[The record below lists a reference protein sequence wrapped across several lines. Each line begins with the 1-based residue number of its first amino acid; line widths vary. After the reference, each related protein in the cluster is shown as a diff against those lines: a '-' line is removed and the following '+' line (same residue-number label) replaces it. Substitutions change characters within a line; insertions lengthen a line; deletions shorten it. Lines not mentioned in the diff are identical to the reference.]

1 MSVCG
6 VGMKKKTRCFCKH
19 IINDKRAFTHT
30 ESVYTHK
37 YLFYKR
43 VCVKSHVYIW
53 I

>member
-1 MSVCG
+1 MLYVCVCG

-30 ESVYTHK
+30 ESVYAQI
-37 YLFYKR
+37 FVFKR
-43 VCVKSHVYIW
+43 VCKVTCIW